1 MCCCSRV
8 WTVETSLYPHS
19 CYWRTPCHQVLSK
32 MLERFY
38 LQTCTSCPIALS
50 TSGFFPLMSTYM
62 KTFLSWVLHDSLGPS
77 SCISVFGF
85 VFSLLSEYLLSCWLP
100 VLHQA
105 FNLLSFLPF
114 SSSLPKPVL
123 SGSHGSLL
131 ASLLPSPFSSPDLC
145 MWPIE
150 HSPPVSPWPLWP
162 ALISFSCFIELPQP
176 QAHCLSVWPWES
188 SCGSCYLW
196 LHLLLYL
203 LPTSGL
209 IS

>member
-1 MCCCSRV
+1 MLSAHSGGTTTQRRMRMF
-8 WTVETSLYPHS
+8 SLDFGTWLNSTWITHLVYMKPLPRITLIWS
-19 CYWRTPCHQVLSK
+19 LRWLLTCGWRPG
-32 MLERFY
+32 R
-38 LQTCTSCPIALS
+38 
-50 TSGFFPLMSTYM
+50 SGFQRSCTCAAAVVSGQWRPHCTLTAVTDVLLVTRSCLRCLRDFISRRAPPVPSPLMSTYM

-105 FNLLSFLPF
+105 FNLLSFLQF

-145 MWPIE
+145 
-150 HSPPVSPWPLWP
+150 V
-162 ALISFSCFIELPQP
+162 
-176 QAHCLSVWPWES
+176 
-188 SCGSCYLW
+188 
-196 LHLLLYL
+196 
-203 LPTSGL
+203 
-209 IS
+209 